1 MSHTTNNSRRDFLT
15 QTAVL
20 GIGML
25 LPKHMLAMGPKPNSK
40 FAGVQMGVITYSFRS
55 MPGNIDQ
62 LIEYCTTL
70 GINAIELMGEPAE
83 AFAGSPVPFGGGPG
97 RGDNNTPKLSMQE
110 RNKLAREW
118 RETVSMDKFVELR
131 KKLSKAGISVYAYK
145 PNALNETSSDG
156 EIEYAMKAAKALDA
170 TSVTVEIPAKATHSK
185 RLGDFAS
192 KHKVY
197 VGYHAHTQ
205 ATDTAWDE
213 ALAQSPYNSLNLDCG
228 HYIAA
233 GGNNTKESLLAL
245 IEAKHDR
252 ITSLHLKD
260 RKNKING
267 GANMPWGEGDTP
279 IKEILTLLKTKK
291 YKIPVSIELE
301 YNIPAGS
308 DAVKEV
314 GKCLAYAKNMLS

>member
-1 MSHTTNNSRRDFLT
+1 MSHQQNNSRREFLT
-15 QTAVL
+15 HSAILSL
-20 GIGML
+20 GMM
-25 LPKHMLAMGPKPNSK
+25 LPKDMLAFGPKPNSK
-40 FAGVQMGVITYSFRS
+40 FSGVQMGVITYSFRS

-62 LIEYCTTL
+62 LIDYCKTC

-83 AFAGSPVPFGGGPG
+83 AFAGSPVPFGSGPN
-97 RGDNNTPKLSMQE
+97 RDSNTPKLSMQE
-110 RNKLAREW
+110 RNKLAKEW
-118 RETVSMDKFVELR
+118 RENVGMEKFVELR
-131 KKLSKAGISVYAYK
+131 KKLSKEGITVYAYK
-145 PNALNETSSDG
+145 PNALNENNSDG
-156 EIEYAMKAAKALDA
+156 EIEYALKAAKALGA
-170 TSVTVEIPAKATHSK
+170 TSVTVEIPNKPAQSK
-185 RLGDFAS
+185 RLGDLAS

-197 VGYHAHTQ
+197 IGYHAHTQ

-245 IEAKHDR
+245 IEAIKDR
-252 ITSLHLKD
+252 ITSMHLKD

-267 GANMPWGEGDTP
+267 GENMPWGQGDTP
-279 IKEILTLLKTKK
+279 IKEILMLLKTKK
-291 YKIPVSIELE
+291 YKIPVSVELE
-301 YNIPAGS
+301 YNIPTGS